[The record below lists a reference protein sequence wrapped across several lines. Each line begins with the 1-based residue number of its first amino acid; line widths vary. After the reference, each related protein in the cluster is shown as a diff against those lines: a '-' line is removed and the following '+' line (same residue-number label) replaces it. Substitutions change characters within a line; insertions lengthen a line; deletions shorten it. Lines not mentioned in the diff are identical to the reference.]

1 MLADGSDNNAGR
13 CGPSTGR
20 YGVGVLTAVI
30 ILAALLRFASI
41 GGHEMLLDESLSWYC
56 QHHLLDWPADG
67 PDRWRELTSIPY
79 FFLLHVWAR
88 IFGDSAA
95 ALRSFS
101 ALASLITVVL
111 LARTASRSVDRM
123 AAIICALLAAVSPLA
138 LWYAQL
144 TRVYAFWAM
153 VMALAG
159 LLLFE
164 AARGQE
170 RSTWVW
176 YGLTLLVAL
185 CTHYFTLFWVP
196 ATLGC
201 LAATPNRVRTFRRWL
216 TTHALIGLAF
226 APVFFTLVLPVT
238 FRGSGAWL
246 ADYWS
251 RVNVAA
257 LIPTSLAA
265 FIPAGEPPVF
275 CHTLT
280 WSLDALRAAGWDIA
294 AAIAKWCGPIVLLLA
309 VAGLALRRRRSDSAD
324 ENGRALTAL
333 AFWVI
338 LAVAP
343 LVLAWLYCFAARP
356 NYLVGRYD
364 LVCWPAWIVAS
375 ALAIR
380 LGGEGLL
387 PRRPNL
393 AAGALTLALLLVALV
408 YHGGARYAG
417 LTWADR
423 ESSPRRLASAIRR
436 YAGPNAEL
444 LVFDDRWFLE
454 YELHRQGFVGS
465 IRSYPPRLDRQIGWR
480 DIQAELADRQSLDR
494 EAAQLAEAIHRT
506 LDQGRPVWL
515 LLGNYEQESDPRY
528 RVDRHM
534 FRALDAADITLEI
547 ADPSVGL
554 ARLRPVE

>member
-1 MLADGSDNNAGR
+1 MVADGPDNNASCR
-13 CGPSTGR
+13 SASTGG
-20 YGVGVLTAVI
+20 YSIVGLTIVV
-30 ILAALLRFASI
+30 ILAAFLRFAGI
-41 GGHEMLLDESLSWYC
+41 GRPEILLDESLSWYC

-67 PDRWRELTSIPY
+67 PDKWRELTSIPY

-88 IFGDSAA
+88 LFGDSPT
-95 ALRSFS
+95 ALRSLS
-101 ALASLITVVL
+101 ALASLITVAL
-111 LARTASRSVDRM
+111 LARAASRSYDRT

-164 AARGQE
+164 AARGSR
-170 RSTWVW
+170 RSTWAW
-176 YGLTLLVAL
+176 YGLALFAAL
-185 CTHYFTLFWVP
+185 CTHYFTLFGVP
-196 ATLGC
+196 ATLAC
-201 LAATPNRVRTFRRWL
+201 LLVAPNRARTFKRWL
-216 TTHALIGLAF
+216 TTHAIVGLAF
-226 APVFFTLVLPVT
+226 TPVFFALILPVAS
-238 FRGSGAWL
+238 RSSGAWL

-257 LIPTSLAA
+257 LVPMSLAA

-280 WSLDALRAAGWDIA
+280 WSLDALRAAGWGIA
-294 AAIAKWCGPIVLLLA
+294 AAVAKRCGPIVLLLT
-309 VAGLALRRRRSDSAD
+309 VAGLALPRHRSDNT
-324 ENGRALTAL
+324 ERRGGAL
-333 AFWVI
+333 AALGYWVV

-380 LGGEGLL
+380 LGAEGLL

-393 AAGALTLALLLVALV
+393 AAGTLTFVLLLVALV
-408 YHGGARYAG
+408 YHGGARVAG
-417 LTWADR
+417 LTWGDR
-423 ESSPRRLASAIRR
+423 EASPRRLVSAILQH
-436 YAGPNAEL
+436 AGPDAEL
-444 LVFDDRWFLE
+444 VMFDDRWFLE
-454 YELHRQGFVGS
+454 YELHRQGFAGS

-480 DIQAELADRQSLDR
+480 DIQSELADPQSLDR
-494 EAAQLAEAIHRT
+494 EAAQLADAIRRMV
-506 LDQGRPVWL
+506 DQGRPVWL
-515 LLGNYEQESDPRY
+515 LLGNYEQEDDPRY
-528 RVDRHM
+528 RVDRHL
-534 FRALDAADITLEI
+534 FRALDDANITLEI
-547 ADPSVGL
+547 VDTSVGL